1 MLKSMFV
8 WSKKERRKLVSI
20 FNPAGSKMLKILFSD
35 ERMKDE
41 HNYMDEELLRNFEH
55 FLPDP
60 IGIP

>member
-1 MLKSMFV
+1 
-8 WSKKERRKLVSI
+8 
-20 FNPAGSKMLKILFSD
+20 MLKILFSD